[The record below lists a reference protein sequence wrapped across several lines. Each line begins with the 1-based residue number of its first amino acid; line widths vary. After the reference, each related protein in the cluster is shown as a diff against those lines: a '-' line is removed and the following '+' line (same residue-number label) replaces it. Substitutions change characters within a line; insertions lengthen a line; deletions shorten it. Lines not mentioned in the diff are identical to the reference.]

1 MNPRAEVIW
10 IFTGAAVVILL
21 TSIPM
26 ILGMVPRNRWYGAR
40 TPKSMSGTEAEWY
53 AINLKWGI
61 VSAGISAAALLILAG
76 FALL

>member
-1 MNPRAEVIW
+1 MNPRAEVLW

-40 TPKSMSGTEAEWY
+40 TPKWY
-53 AINLKWGI
+53 AINRKWGI